1 MTHPIPST
9 IYVILSAHGEV
20 LDSGS
25 KTRNEAISYARY
37 LKITDRIA
45 AFDARDFSATGAAS
59 LRDVTEE
66 IVREAYDAGY
76 INKGDSLVG
85 EHLGIYTVDDIA
97 ATKADFDRD
106 MRLADLMMGDAA

>member
-1 MTHPIPST
+1 MTHPIPSM
-9 IYVILSAHGEV
+9 IYVVLSQYGEV
-20 LDSGS
+20 LDCGS
-25 KTRNEAISYARY
+25 KTRTEAVEYACY
-37 LKITDRIA
+37 LHITDRIA

-85 EHLGIYTVDDIA
+85 EHLGIYTADDIA
-97 ATKADFDRD
+97 ATKDDFDRD
-106 MRLADLMMGDAA
+106 MRLAGLMMGDAA